1 MAARRIII
9 ASLIVIALALAASSV
24 GGDRVAAQTGEVIR
38 SFDATYV
45 IAEDGTIAVTED
57 ILIDFTAA
65 TQERHGIL
73 RFLLQEQ
80 PVDSDSNRLYTYS
93 NISVDDGERR
103 LDLSTSDSYL
113 QLRIG
118 DPDVLVT
125 GEQRYRITYTLTGA
139 LNAFDD
145 HDEFFW
151 NVTGHEW
158 LTSIESATV
167 IVELPGPGVQMI
179 ACFQGPAGATE
190 PCVSSSNA
198 SSARFVSSATLL
210 PGSGLTIVV
219 GIDKGLVFV
228 APPVLVPAHDSVS
241 TQVKDFLGPNPA
253 TIAIVVVLL
262 LATFAVLSW
271 RWWLVGRD
279 RWFGEQYYF
288 SDAPDPERR
297 PFFANETVVVEYE
310 PPEVAGQDRRM
321 RPAEAGLL
329 LDERADTLD
338 VSATIVDL
346 AVRGY
351 LRIEEKPKAGILGKA
366 DYELH
371 DLGRGTGGLL
381 PYERKLLDALVSG
394 GSPALLS
401 DLKNEFHED
410 LVRVKKE
417 LYKQGVN
424 KNNFFPRN
432 PETVRQQYGL
442 AGAVLIVAGVAAIWF
457 LGAVAGVGLLGIP
470 VVVAG
475 VLLAASSSAM
485 PRRTARGRQ
494 MFRRILGFRTF
505 MVAGDQ
511 DRERFA
517 EEANIFSEYL
527 PYAIVFGSAK
537 KWAERFEA
545 LGIDTGEVGWFVGPR
560 PFMAVAFATG
570 IHDFSSS
577 VGTVMGSTPGASGG
591 SGFSA
596 GGGFSGGG
604 GGGGG
609 GGGW

>member
-9 ASLIVIALALAASSV
+9 ASLIAIALTLAASSL

-57 ILIDFTAA
+57 ILIDFTSA

-219 GIDKGLVFV
+219 GIDKGLVVV

-351 LRIEEKPKAGILGKA
+351 LRIEEQPKAGILGKA

-371 DLGRGTGGLL
+371 DLGRGTGDLL

-401 DLKNEFHED
+401 DLKNEF
-410 LVRVKKE
+410 
-417 LYKQGVN
+417 
-424 KNNFFPRN
+424 
-432 PETVRQQYGL
+432 
-442 AGAVLIVAGVAAIWF
+442 
-457 LGAVAGVGLLGIP
+457 
-470 VVVAG
+470 
-475 VLLAASSSAM
+475 
-485 PRRTARGRQ
+485 
-494 MFRRILGFRTF
+494 
-505 MVAGDQ
+505 
-511 DRERFA
+511 
-517 EEANIFSEYL
+517 
-527 PYAIVFGSAK
+527 
-537 KWAERFEA
+537 
-545 LGIDTGEVGWFVGPR
+545 
-560 PFMAVAFATG
+560 
-570 IHDFSSS
+570 
-577 VGTVMGSTPGASGG
+577 
-591 SGFSA
+591 
-596 GGGFSGGG
+596 
-604 GGGGG
+604 
-609 GGGW
+609 